1 MVFMK
6 KRPYRIAFLADNL
19 YIHYCREIWAGV
31 LYGSKAAGFE
41 LLTFLGGSLN
51 NPNYYL
57 AGRNFIYDQ
66 IPLDELDGVIFNSG
80 SIGNYS
86 SEKELLDYYERFS
99 SLPIVNIGMVLKNY
113 HSIIVDNKIGMK
125 ALVNHFV
132 EAHGYRKIGFIRGP
146 EGSFDAE
153 VRFEAYKEALQENNI
168 EFDPSI
174 VTTGMF
180 DKSSG
185 IRAVSFYMD
194 IRRMLPDAI
203 ISANDDMAVAAMTE
217 FSMRGVNIPIGGF
230 DNNSSSLSY
239 DPPLTTVQQPIFR
252 LGSQAIEIMSRLI
265 NGDNPAMLTTLQTSI
280 VIRRSCGCFYETNE
294 CNTISVSADSSDCDK
309 ISLPEKIKVNF
320 PAIGNSLR
328 NLNWADELV
337 ESVEIEIKNHS
348 YIDFLKKLETWIIE
362 SLGNRVNISE
372 WFNCFSYLFKNISF
386 DPKEN
391 DFLSEFKTKIFV
403 FLGNKGVFHEISK
416 RNILEDESNH
426 FQFMSNSLIST
437 FEMQE
442 LEQIFSTELPNFR
455 IKYFYIFLF
464 DTKNPNKLHLIYY
477 LNRYFDISI
486 NKNVFDF
493 NDIFSEVLFRN
504 FDHKYSIIMP
514 LYYQNQRN
522 GMIISDTGTMN
533 GCFYENIMAHISSVL
548 KRSELTK
555 QIRQYTEHLEQEVE
569 KRTSELKKTQ
579 GQLIQSEKLAALG
592 QLIAGVSHEI
602 NTPLGVIRSS
612 IENVNEILSENLNKL
627 NSFYKNLPDS
637 VSSDFTNLLNT
648 AHTDICLS
656 SREERAIK
664 RKLMDALQN
673 MGIEKEEEVS
683 QNLFLIGIYDNV
695 EKFETILKHPLH
707 NEMLNVAFKLKAL
720 VRNSITI
727 RSAAQKASKIIFAL
741 KSYSR
746 FDNSGKKS
754 SADIRDTL
762 ETVLTLYQ
770 NQLKLGVD
778 VVKEFDSLPP
788 IECYPDELNQVW
800 TNIIHNAAQAMQFKG
815 KLLIRAMNKEKFIE
829 ITFSDTGC
837 GIAPEIMDKIFDPF
851 FSTKSMGEGSG
862 LGLHI
867 CRQIIDKH
875 NGKIT
880 VTSRVGQGTTFSIK
894 IPKDD
899 SKVV

>member
-1 MVFMK
+1 MK

-19 YIHYCREIWAGV
+19 YVHYCREVWAGV

-51 NPNYYL
+51 DPNYHI
-57 AGRNFIYDQ
+57 AGRNFLYDQ

-99 SLPIVNIGMVLKNY
+99 SLPIVNIGMILKNY

-132 EAHGYRKIGFIRGP
+132 EVHGYKKIGFIRGP

-174 VTTGMF
+174 VTSGMF

-185 IRAVSFYMD
+185 IKAVSFYMD
-194 IRRMLPDAI
+194 ILRMLPDAVI
-203 ISANDDMAVAAMTE
+203 AANDDMAVAAMTE

-252 LGSQAIEIMSRLI
+252 LGSLSIEIMSRLI
-265 NGDNPAMLTTLQTSI
+265 NGDNPAMLTTLPTSI
-280 VIRRSCGCFYETNE
+280 VIRRSCGCFYGINE
-294 CNTISVSADSSDCDK
+294 SNTIRVSEASNDCDK
-309 ISLPEKIKVNF
+309 ISLSHQLKVNF
-320 PAIGNSLR
+320 SSIGNSLSNQR
-328 NLNWADELV
+328 WADELV
-337 ESVEIEIKNHS
+337 ESIDIEIKNHS
-348 YIDFLKKLETWIIE
+348 YLGFLKKIEPWIME
-362 SLGNRVNISE
+362 SLGNRINISE
-372 WFNCFSYLFKNISF
+372 WFNCFSYLLKKMSLDSEEKKI
-386 DPKEN
+386 
-391 DFLSEFKTKIFV
+391 LSEFKTRVFA
-403 FLGNKGVFHEISK
+403 FLGNKGAVYEMSK
-416 RNILEDESNH
+416 RNILEDESNC

-437 FEMQE
+437 FEMLE
-442 LEQIFSTELPNFR
+442 LEQIFSTELPKFR

-464 DTKNPNKLHLIYY
+464 DSQNPSKLHLIYY
-477 LNRYFDISI
+477 LNRYLDITIS
-486 NKNVFDF
+486 KDVFDF
-493 NDIFSEVLFRN
+493 NDIFSEVLFKN

-514 LYYQNQRN
+514 LYYKDQKN
-522 GMIISDTGTMN
+522 GMIISDTGTLN
-533 GCFYENIMAHISSVL
+533 GNFYEHVMTHISSVL
-548 KRSELTK
+548 KRAELTK
-555 QIRQYTEHLEQEVE
+555 QINQYTEHLEQEVE

-579 GQLIQSEKLAALG
+579 DQLIQSEKLAALG

-612 IENVNEILSENLNKL
+612 IENINEILSENLHKL

-637 VSSDFTNLLNT
+637 VSADFSNLLNT

-664 RKLMDALQN
+664 HKIMDALQN
-673 MGIEKEEEVS
+673 MGIEKEEEIS
-683 QNLFLIGIYDNV
+683 QSLFLIGINDDIK
-695 EKFETILKHPLH
+695 KFETILKHPLC
-707 NEMLNVAFKLKAL
+707 NEMLNIAFKLKAL
-720 VRNSITI
+720 VRNSNTI
-727 RSAAQKASKIIFAL
+727 RSASQKASKIIFAL

-778 VVKEFDSLPP
+778 VVKEFDNLPS

-815 KLLIRAMNKEKFIE
+815 KLLIRALNKENFIE

-837 GIAPEIMDKIFDPF
+837 GIAPELIEKIFDPF

-875 NGKIT
+875 KGTIT
-880 VTSRVGQGTTFSIK
+880 VTSCVGQGTTFTIK
-894 IPKDD
+894 IPKGNLNIN
-899 SKVV
+899 